1 MNAITNLRSTPAV
14 PAAKQVPKRV
24 ADDATLE
31 RSQAQARAAQ
41 VAQARDQ
48 LDRVQSERRQTSN
61 PPKEKGRYV
70 DRQA

>member
-1 MNAITNLRSTPAV
+1 MNAITNLRSAPA
-14 PAAKQVPKRV
+14 ATQAKQVPKRA
-24 ADDATLE
+24 ADGAALE
-31 RSQAQARAAQ
+31 RTQAQARAAQ

-48 LDRVQSERRQTSN
+48 VDRVQSERRTTSN

>member
-1 MNAITNLRSTPAV
+1 MNAITDVRSAPTV

-24 ADDATLE
+24 ADDASLE
-31 RSQAQARAAQ
+31 RTQAQSRAAQ
-41 VAQARDQ
+41 VAQARAQ
-48 LDRVQSERRQTSN
+48 LDRVQSERRETSN

>member
-1 MNAITNLRSTPAV
+1 MNAITNLRSAPA
-14 PAAKQVPKRV
+14 ATQAKQVPKRV
-24 ADDATLE
+24 ADGAALE
-31 RSQAQARAAQ
+31 RTQAQARAAQ

-48 LDRVQSERRQTSN
+48 VDRVQSERRTTSN

>member
-1 MNAITNLRSTPAV
+1 MNAITNLRSAPAV
-14 PAAKQVPKRV
+14 PVAKQGPKRV

-48 LDRVQSERRQTSN
+48 LDRVQSERRTTSN